1 MNAISVHDADVD
13 ARERERHQ
21 MITTNDGRI
30 ASCACGGSWRHHVD
44 FGADHRT
51 SSFNRHVDRASHEA
65 ILKARAEACP
75 PSPEPHVVAGDA
87 SKVIREPAE

>member
-1 MNAISVHDADVD
+1 MP
-13 ARERERHQ
+13 E
-21 MITTNDGRI
+21 ITY
-30 ASCACGGSWRHHVD
+30 
-44 FGADHRT
+44 
-51 SSFNRHVDRASHEA
+51 EA